1 MVVLISGIVSG
12 AQNLLQTTFN
22 QITQLWVLAG
32 LIAMFVIGLVI
43 YTCYSRSLGIPEG
56 ED

>member
-1 MVVLISGIVSG
+1 MGVLISGIVSG
-12 AQNLLQTTFN
+12 AQSLLQTTFN

-56 ED
+56 EE